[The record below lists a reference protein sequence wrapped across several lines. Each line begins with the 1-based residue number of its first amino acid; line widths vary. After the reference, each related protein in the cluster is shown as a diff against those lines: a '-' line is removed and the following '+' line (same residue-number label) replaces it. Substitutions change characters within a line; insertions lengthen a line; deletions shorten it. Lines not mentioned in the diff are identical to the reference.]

1 MKTND
6 KKSGKKAKKRMNKD
20 VAKKV
25 RSLKGGKV
33 ALAKKAKSELRATFM
48 QSILD
53 KRQELEKILEG
64 LMESQKEYNVQFS
77 GGDLTDELD
86 QAQREISASS
96 YYPIIERKIK
106 ELRKI
111 DLLIKRM
118 SKEEKFGLCEEC
130 GKHIPKERL
139 LIVPEASL
147 CVSCQRKLEKTGLQR
162 SAEARA
168 STAYGGG
175 QGMDWDTGGFDENGH
190 LVMKSYM
197 NTFSVNEI
205 RGTET
210 DNDFEPD
217 AKRH

>member
-6 KKSGKKAKKRMNKD
+6 KKSGKKAEKRMNKD

-25 RSLKGGKV
+25 RGFKGGKEAV
-33 ALAKKAKSELRATFM
+33 VKKAKSELRATFM

-64 LMESQKEYNVQFS
+64 LMESQKEYDVQFS
-77 GGDLTDELD
+77 GGDLIDELD

-96 YYPIIERKIK
+96 YYPIIERKVK

-147 CVSCQRKLEKTGLQR
+147 CVSCQRELEKTGMRR

-168 STAYGGG
+168 SRGYGGG
-175 QGMDWDTGGFDENGH
+175 QGMGWDADGLDENGH
-190 LVMKSYM
+190 LVMNSYM
-197 NTFSVNEI
+197 NTFSVNEL
-205 RGTET
+205 RGTEA